1 VRMREIQDDGDKGG
15 KGLRPLLGTYRR
27 TEDSPVRAVQIK
39 SDKNRLVTVK
49 PNIVASPK
57 AAANSL

>member
-1 VRMREIQDDGDKGG
+1 MREIQDDGD
-15 KGLRPLLGTYRR
+15 
-27 TEDSPVRAVQIK
+27 SPVRAVQIEAVQIK